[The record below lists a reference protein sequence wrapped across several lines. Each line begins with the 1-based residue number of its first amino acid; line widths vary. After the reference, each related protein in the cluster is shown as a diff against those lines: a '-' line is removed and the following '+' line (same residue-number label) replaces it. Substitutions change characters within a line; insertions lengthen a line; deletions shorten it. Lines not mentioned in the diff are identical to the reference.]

1 MDLYLSSQNT
11 ITAFSA
17 SLKNALD
24 YLKDEWTNKAAGI
37 VSYGSVGGP
46 RAAEHLR
53 TILGELQVAD
63 VRSHTALSMF
73 TDFENWSVF

>member
-1 MDLYLSSQNT
+1 M
-11 ITAFSA
+11 
-17 SLKNALD
+17 
-24 YLKDEWTNKAAGI
+24 
-37 VSYGSVGGP
+37 GGA

-73 TDFENWSVF
+73 TDFENWSVFKPNDLHLVNLNTMFEQLIAWSNALKTVRK